1 MMRKIKK
8 YANRKLYDTTD
19 KQYISLENLAKL
31 IKDGE
36 AVEIIDNTTG
46 EDITSSVVSQLLAKE
61 QRGKEE
67 LPSSILINLLRKG
80 GDTVSDYAKRS
91 ASLWKTALST
101 AEEEIDKVVKVL
113 TKDKDLSD
121 AETRRLRTEVSRYM
135 ESSRKWVVGQVDQR
149 LKDVLGA
156 MNLATKEQVA
166 DLSRKVDDLAEKL
179 ARLEKPVATGRAEK
193 STEPKVEPKPPGQ

>member
-1 MMRKIKK
+1 MRKIKK

-19 KQYISLENLAKL
+19 KQYISLESLANL

-36 AVEIIDNTTG
+36 AVEIIDNTSG

-61 QRGKEE
+61 QREKGV
-67 LPSSILINLLRKG
+67 LSSSILINLLRKG

-91 ASLWKTALST
+91 ASLWKTALNT

-113 TKDKDLSD
+113 SKDKDLSA

-135 ESSRKWVVGQVDQR
+135 ESSRKWVVGQVDHR
-149 LKDVLGA
+149 LKEVLGA
-156 MNLATKEQVA
+156 MNLATREQVA
-166 DLSRKVDDLAEKL
+166 DLARKVDDLAEKL
-179 ARLEKPVATGRAEK
+179 ERLEKGGATGGGKTPA
-193 STEPKVEPKPPGQ
+193 EPKVEPKPPGQ